1 MAGFEGREVRGASD
15 EIVYVNG
22 RATSLV
28 GAGGRERTE
37 GVYFEDLVRLF
48 ALFLNLGGRF
58 RPLAK
63 LRRLFRNPSNH
74 SAKSN

>member
-1 MAGFEGREVRGASD
+1 
-15 EIVYVNG
+15 
-22 RATSLV
+22 
-28 GAGGRERTE
+28 
-37 GVYFEDLVRLF
+37 LF